1 MKLLMENL
9 PASLRDQ
16 RQSLTQCLE
25 AMNTVAPLRAV
36 YLFGSHARGEARPD
50 SDVDLCLVSDK
61 AEHQL
66 ETARR
71 FSAAIWDVWPRPAFT
86 LIPITPQRLAEKKAR
101 HDHFFTTVLREGALL
116 AKED

>member
-36 YLFGSHARGEARPD
+36 YLFGSHARREAGAD
-50 SDVDLCLVSDK
+50 SDVDLCIVADQ
-61 AEHQL
+61 AESQL
-66 ETARR
+66 KTAAR
-71 FSAAIWDVWPRPAFT
+71 FRNAMWEIWPRPAVFN
-86 LIPITPQRLAEKKAR
+86 
-101 HDHFFTTVLREGALL
+101 
-116 AKED
+116 